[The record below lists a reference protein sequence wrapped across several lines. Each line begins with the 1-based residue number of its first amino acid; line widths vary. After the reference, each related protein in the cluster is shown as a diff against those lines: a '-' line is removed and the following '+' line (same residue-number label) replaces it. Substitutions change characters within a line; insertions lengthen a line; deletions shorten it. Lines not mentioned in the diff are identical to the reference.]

1 MARPKMSAKKKSID
15 NFVEGAKSTNE
26 EEKVKTFLLRLPYDV
41 WKRAKSCALEQDMT
55 LHDYLVEVIKKHLLT
70 SYKDQ
75 DFF

>member
-41 WKRAKSCALEQDMT
+41 WKRAKSRALEQDMT
-55 LHDYLVEVIKKHLLT
+55 LHDYLVEVIRK
-70 SYKDQ
+70 SV
-75 DFF
+75 